1 MGKLFLQTKFT
12 SLAVLAL
19 FLADSSAVLL
29 QKEAKKDCGDV
40 GCDRHLSYDFNQPDL
55 DKAEAHNVAA
65 NHHFAGATKAAAAA
79 ADAMAAATA
88 HAADTAAA
96 DAASGAAK
104 AGAAATFAGTSYKDP
119 GFPAAEAA
127 NAAAVKAKE
136 VALDNALKAE
146 DDKVAKTLI
155 SARKDRDLAA
165 STAAKAASDANLK
178 ANQERFAYE
187 KDQLERGE
195 NQDRLKFVNQ
205 ATAAKTSVIQGK
217 HDERERANGR
227 LLKALASF

>member
-1 MGKLFLQTKFT
+1 MKFT

-19 FLADSSAVLL
+19 FLADSQAVLL
-29 QKEAKKDCGDV
+29 KKDCGDV
-40 GCDRHLSYDFNQPDL
+40 GCERHLSYAFDKPTL
-55 DKAEAHNVAA
+55 DTATAKDVAA
-65 NHHFAGATKAAAAA
+65 NQHFAGATNAAAAA
-79 ADAMAAATA
+79 AAAMGAATA
-88 HAADTAAA
+88 TAGATAAA
-96 DAASGAAK
+96 DAAAGAAK
-104 AGAAATFAGTSYKDP
+104 SGAAATFAGTSYKDP
-119 GFPAAEAA
+119 AFPAAEAA
-127 NAAAVKAKE
+127 NAAAVTAKE
-136 VALDNALKAE
+136 VALDAQLKAH
-146 DDKVAKTLI
+146 DDNVAKTLI

-205 ATAAKTSVIQGK
+205 ATAAKTSEIQGK